1 MPVLA
6 EQAGKN
12 PLANSALAA
21 AVVTQDRVADADRR
35 LRLQA
40 APMGSRLASNALP
53 TVARS
58 SSTALSWQA
67 QDGFADLLAKSTSA
81 TGQATPISAPAPT
94 GQGLNPNP
102 GAGVP
107 VLPTLLDS
115 NAMGGA
121 FKLPSGFEISGGT
134 AQGQMV
140 TPFSQPAWAQE
151 LAQQAKFM
159 VRDQLQ
165 FVELKLK
172 PANLGSVEIVL
183 KQDDDQTTLMF
194 FAKNPAVREALE
206 ASLQKLQKSF
216 DEDGLQLE
224 QTFVSD
230 QSLSEHRQQA
240 ASEAEQDQANGLK
253 RAAAGD
259 DHADIEDQQAKLLI
273 PANDQLLDLWA

>member
-1 MPVLA
+1 
-6 EQAGKN
+6 
-12 PLANSALAA
+12 
-21 AVVTQDRVADADRR
+21 
-35 LRLQA
+35 
-40 APMGSRLASNALP
+40 
-53 TVARS
+53 
-58 SSTALSWQA
+58 
-67 QDGFADLLAKSTSA
+67 
-81 TGQATPISAPAPT
+81 
-94 GQGLNPNP
+94 
-102 GAGVP
+102 
-107 VLPTLLDS
+107 
-115 NAMGGA
+115 
-121 FKLPSGFEISGGT
+121 
-134 AQGQMV
+134 MV

-216 DEDGLQLE
+216 DDDGLQLQ
-224 QTFVSD
+224 QTVVSD

-240 ASEAEQDQANGLK
+240 ASEAEQDQANGLNG
-253 RAAAGD
+253 AGASGD
-259 DHADIEDQQAKLLI
+259 QSDITDQQAKLLI